1 MIITITC
8 ALFRSCW
15 LILHAYDITPVA
27 QTGNNEH
34 ACYAQY
40 LRLTLLALVV
50 SLTAL
55 PYSEALCPCIFN
67 TLVIATVLIP
77 LNMPVSFLNV
87 HHVCITR

>member
-55 PYSEALCPCIFN
+55 PYSEALLCPFIFN

-77 LNMPVSFLNV
+77 LYITVSFLNIYIYV
-87 HHVCITR
+87 